1 MAGATLLHRLG
12 GGRGK
17 MVGRLYVSESAPA
30 HMRGALMSTVQLTI
44 TIGILG
50 SYEQAMAAEY
60 RRHCRQHLGTCER
73 MAKA

>member
-1 MAGATLLHRLG
+1 
-12 GGRGK
+12 
-17 MVGRLYVSESAPA
+17 MVGPLYVSESAPA

-60 RRHCRQHLGTCER
+60 RRRHCRQHLGTCER